1 VQEFL
6 PWCSVTSE
14 LQRGGAHDEPVHR
27 EARRLSVGLEEA
39 ATTSAG
45 RLCGQQPDASAKPRG
60 VHGMRTAANKNI
72 VLTAAG
78 ASRLTINCARVSS
91 AAVTVLL

>member
-1 VQEFL
+1 
-6 PWCSVTSE
+6 VTSE

-27 EARRLSVGLEEA
+27 EARRLSVGLD
-39 ATTSAG
+39 SG
-45 RLCGQQPDASAKPRG
+45 RSRDDQCRLCGQQPDASAKPHS

-78 ASRLTINCARVSS
+78 SSRLTINCARVSS

>member
-1 VQEFL
+1 V
-6 PWCSVTSE
+6 SYN
-14 LQRGGAHDEPVHR
+14 AAVHTMNR
-27 EARRLSVGLEEA
+27 CIAMPGVCLSVGLEEA